1 MKGKIGESKKR
12 LKVSLI
18 YDRVRWEEKQLFKA
32 AKNRNIDIKM
42 VDSKRESF
50 DLSEESE
57 VFLQKFGD
65 VSLQRCISHF
75 RGLHIAAILES
86 KGVKVVNKFQTS
98 MVCGNKLLTTLALQK
113 AGVPTPK
120 TAVTFHLE
128 SSLEALK
135 EIGYP
140 AVLKPVTG
148 SWGRL
153 MAVLNDE
160 ATAKTVIEMREEM
173 KNALLN
179 IYYIQKWVDRPP
191 RDVRVLVVGDEV
203 VAASYRYSPEGD
215 WRTNVARGGK
225 SEPCPLTSEL
235 KELVLKAAHAVGGG
249 VLAVDCME
257 SKDSG
262 LLVHEINT
270 TVEFKGLASTTNID
284 LAGKI
289 IDYVIG
295 VAKK

>member
-32 AKNRNIDIKM
+32 ARNRNIDIKM

-65 VSLQRCISHF
+65 LSLQRCISHF

-135 EIGYP
+135 EMGYP

-235 KELVLKAAHAVGGG
+235 KELALKAAHAVGGG

>member
-12 LKVSLI
+12 LKASLI

-57 VFLQKFGD
+57 VFLQKFGE

-135 EIGYP
+135 EMGYP

-148 SWGRL
+148 SWGL
-153 MAVLNDE
+153 SL
-160 ATAKTVIEMREEM
+160 IH
-173 KNALLN
+173 
-179 IYYIQKWVDRPP
+179 I
-191 RDVRVLVVGDEV
+191 
-203 VAASYRYSPEGD
+203 
-215 WRTNVARGGK
+215 
-225 SEPCPLTSEL
+225 
-235 KELVLKAAHAVGGG
+235 
-249 VLAVDCME
+249 
-257 SKDSG
+257 
-262 LLVHEINT
+262 
-270 TVEFKGLASTTNID
+270 
-284 LAGKI
+284 
-289 IDYVIG
+289 
-295 VAKK
+295 

>member
-50 DLSEESE
+50 DLSEGSK

-86 KGVKVVNKFQTS
+86 KEVKVVNKFQTS

-113 AGVPTPK
+113 ASIPTPR
-120 TAVTFHLE
+120 TTVTFHLE

-135 EIGYP
+135 EMGYP